1 MISYALSE
9 SLLIYNFLLESDK
22 IVKLVLLA
30 LYSYLSICGN
40 FLRFVRSSLDAFSE
54 FTCTVGETL
63 IGTSTLV
70 PVKREPA
77 LTCIYSTPQSL

>member
-9 SLLIYNFLLESDK
+9 SLLIYNFWLESDK

-54 FTCTVGETL
+54 FTC
-63 IGTSTLV
+63 IGQLKLV
-70 PVKREPA
+70 IFVSNYRKM
-77 LTCIYSTPQSL
+77 LLLQIQFS